1 MEQYD
6 VAIVGGGPAGLSTAL
21 LLASAIK
28 NEVDFKDKKVILI
41 DSGKSDILRATINN
55 GSGIKLGTDGAEALQ
70 TLKNQV
76 LAFGNIILIDGK
88 VENISENSIF
98 QINYKSENQHK
109 NISAKTLVLATG
121 FRVWNIDGL
130 NVETSIYERS
140 EKNRVSIN
148 NENYKIRENLYVCG
162 IASGISSQWN
172 IACGSGTQVGV
183 YITSKWADKWKVIH
197 DKNGK

>member
-28 NEVDFKDKKVILI
+28 NEVDFKDNKVVLI

-88 VENISENSIF
+88 VEHISENSIF

-130 NVETSIYERS
+130 NIETSIYERS